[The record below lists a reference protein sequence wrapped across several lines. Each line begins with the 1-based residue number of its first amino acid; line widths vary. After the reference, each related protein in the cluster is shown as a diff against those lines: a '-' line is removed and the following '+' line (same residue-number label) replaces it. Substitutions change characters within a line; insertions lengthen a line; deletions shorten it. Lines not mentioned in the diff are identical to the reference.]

1 MSIPTT
7 KQRNAFPGDRTVVF
21 QSPATDVDGGE
32 WPAGTELIPAAGG
45 YDNTT
50 GGSYQSYTN
59 GARFEGPRQRGR
71 LPFPVRRVPRGGAD
85 YK

>member
-45 YDNTT
+45 YDNTA
-50 GGSYQSYTN
+50 GCRYQTFTN
-59 GARFEGPRQRGR
+59 GSRFESPR
-71 LPFPVRRVPRGGAD
+71 
-85 YK
+85 

>member
-21 QSPATDVDGGE
+21 QAPATDVDGRE
-32 WPAGTELIPAAGG
+32 WPAA
-45 YDNTT
+45 

-59 GARFEGPRQRGR
+59 GARFEGPQ
-71 LPFPVRRVPRGGAD
+71 
-85 YK
+85 

>member
-1 MSIPTT
+1 MSIPIT

-21 QSPATDVDGGE
+21 QAPATDVDGGE
-32 WPAGTELIPAAGG
+32 WPAGTELTPAAGG

-59 GARFEGPRQRGR
+59 GARFEGPR
-71 LPFPVRRVPRGGAD
+71 
-85 YK
+85 